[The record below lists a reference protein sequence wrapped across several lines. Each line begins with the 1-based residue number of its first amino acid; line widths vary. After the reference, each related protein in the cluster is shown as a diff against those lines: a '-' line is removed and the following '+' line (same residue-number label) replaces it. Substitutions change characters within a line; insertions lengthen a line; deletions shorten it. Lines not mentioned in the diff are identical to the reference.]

1 MLALTV
7 HTLHTLHAEHNGGLT
22 MSDDAKH
29 TEKFTTTI
37 KRKRQDRP
45 DMEVTFEGVY
55 RSEQPVEYIDK
66 ALLHLERAE
75 NALGGEGE
83 QALQPPGERRD
94 SLDKLRKTIKE
105 LREAW

>member
-1 MLALTV
+1 MT
-7 HTLHTLHAEHNGGLT
+7 
-22 MSDDAKH
+22 DDAKY
-29 TEKFTTTI
+29 TQKFNTTI
-37 KRKRQDRP
+37 KRRRQDRP

-55 RSEQPVEYIDK
+55 RSVQPLEHIDK

-75 NALGGEGE
+75 QELGEGGEWT
-83 QALQPPGERRD
+83 LQPPGERRD

>member
-1 MLALTV
+1 
-7 HTLHTLHAEHNGGLT
+7 
-22 MSDDAKH
+22 MSDDAKY

-45 DMEVTFEGVY
+45 DMDVTFEGVY

-75 NALGGEGE
+75 YALGGEGE
-83 QALQPPGERRD
+83 RALQPPGERRD

>member
-1 MLALTV
+1 MT
-7 HTLHTLHAEHNGGLT
+7 
-22 MSDDAKH
+22 DDAEY

-83 QALQPPGERRD
+83 WALQPPGERRD